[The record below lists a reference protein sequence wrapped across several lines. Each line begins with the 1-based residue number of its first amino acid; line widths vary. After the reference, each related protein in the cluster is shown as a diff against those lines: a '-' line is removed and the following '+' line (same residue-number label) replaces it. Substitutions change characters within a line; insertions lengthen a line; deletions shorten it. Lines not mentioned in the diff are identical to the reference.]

1 MRVTDRCSEGSAG
14 PNNESLTVRVDH
26 VVLQAGETPTMRLS
40 AVAHHIMPFV
50 ALGGGILTLLMPRL
64 LNYVVAIYLILV
76 GVIALNGIY
85 HFVR

>member
-1 MRVTDRCSEGSAG
+1 
-14 PNNESLTVRVDH
+14 
-26 VVLQAGETPTMRLS
+26 MRLS
-40 AVAHHIMPFV
+40 AIAHHTMPFV
-50 ALGGGILTLLMPRL
+50 ALAGGILTLLMPRL